1 MKDFINNYKGLP
13 KEMYV
18 ICFATLIN
26 RLGDFVVPFL
36 ALYLTQKIGMT
47 AAATG
52 VIVTL
57 SSVVG
62 IPASILGGKISDM
75 FGRKKIY
82 TYAQSIAAVTLIPCA
97 FTKSVSITI
106 MCLLISTFF
115 NGFVR
120 PAFQSMI
127 QDILSKEERQAGFS
141 LNYLAIN
148 VGVAIGPIIAGFLFN
163 NLLPLLFLGD
173 TLTSLI
179 AVFLVWKNIKETYPV
194 NSKLKVESKAEI
206 AEKGNTFQMLWK
218 RPALSLFLVLYMVYN
233 FIYAQHKFSLP
244 ITLNAQ
250 FNNESAKLLGYIMS
264 INAVTVLVL
273 TIFIGFITKRNHQ
286 LTNMAFTGI
295 LYAIGFGMIGYID
308 NFNFFIISTIIWTL
322 GEILSSISSGVYLAN
337 NSPSNYRARLNAI
350 MNLGRFLGT
359 ALSTFFSGAYIQVY
373 GYKTLWFLI
382 FFISI
387 ISGILMFVLK
397 IFSVKSERDNY
408 MESKIKSVV

>member
-47 AAATG
+47 VGATG

-62 IPASILGGKISDM
+62 IPASILGGKISDI

-82 TYAQSIAAVTLIPCA
+82 TYAQSVAAVTLIPCVFA
-97 FTKSVSITI
+97 QNVSII
-106 MCLLISTFF
+106 IICLLTSTFF

-127 QDILSKEERQAGFS
+127 QDILSKRERQAGFS

-148 VGVAIGPIIAGFLFN
+148 AGVAIGPIIAGFLFN
-163 NLLPLLFLGD
+163 NLLPMLFLGD
-173 TLTSLI
+173 ALTSLI
-179 AVFLVWKNIKETYPV
+179 AVFLVWKNIKETYMV
-194 NSKLKVESKAEI
+194 NNKVQVENKAEV

-218 RPALSLFLVLYMVYN
+218 RPALSLFLVLYTVYN

-244 ITLNAQ
+244 MTLNTQ
-250 FNNESAKLLGYIMS
+250 FNNEGAKLFGYIMS

-286 LTNMAFTGI
+286 LTNMAFTAI

-308 NFNFFIISTIIWTL
+308 NFTFFIISTIVWTL
-322 GEILSSISSGVYLAN
+322 GEILSSISSGVYVAN

-350 MNLGRFLGT
+350 MNLGKFLGI
-359 ALSTFFSGAYIQVY
+359 ALSTSFSGAYIQIY
-373 GYKTLWFLI
+373 GCKTLWFLVFI
-382 FFISI
+382 ISI
-387 ISGILMFVLK
+387 IAGVLMVILKV
-397 IFSVKSERDNY
+397 FSVKSELNDYTGNKI
-408 MESKIKSVV
+408 ESVS